1 MTSLMTATALSYV
14 AVIDDDPAL
23 CRSFNR
29 LLRAAGFQAV
39 SYDSAEMFLA
49 DARRPQFACLVLD
62 IQMGGISGLELH
74 RQLTSLGSAIPVIYL
89 TAVEDPAVHDA
100 ALALGCAGY
109 FRKTDPG
116 QTVLDAIRQTVG

>member
-1 MTSLMTATALSYV
+1 MAAAAISYV

-23 CRSFNR
+23 GRSFNR

-49 DARRPQFACLVLD
+49 DGHRPQFSCLVLD
-62 IQMGGISGLELH
+62 IQMSGISGLELH
-74 RQLTSLGSAIPVIYL
+74 RQLAALGSAIPVIYL
-89 TAVEDPAVHDA
+89 TALEDPAMHDA

-109 FRKTDPG
+109 FHKTDPG
-116 QTVLDAIRQTVG
+116 HVVLDAIRHAVA